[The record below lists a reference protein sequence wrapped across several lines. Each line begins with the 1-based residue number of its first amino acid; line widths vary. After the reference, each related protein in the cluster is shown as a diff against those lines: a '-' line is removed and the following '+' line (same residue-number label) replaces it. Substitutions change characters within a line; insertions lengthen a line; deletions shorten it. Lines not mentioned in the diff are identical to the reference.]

1 MKKQKLFLEVG
12 NLTGMGK
19 DKLKRFS
26 QILSFDNVI
35 QPKINFHSDDDD
47 LKGNWSTVFN
57 NENPLVLEL
66 GCGGGEYTVALA
78 KDYPDKNFIGI
89 DIKGARI
96 WKGAKAALDEG
107 LNNVRFLRTKVDFI
121 TKFFKKNEVNE
132 IWLTFSDPQPKKPKK
147 RLTSKLF
154 TERYLD
160 FLKINGVIHLKT
172 DSDLLYN
179 FTLEEIK
186 SNNFKLLKNITNVY
200 KESYEK
206 SKELKKNLFIKTFY
220 EKKWL
225 DLEKT
230 IKYLA
235 FSIH

>member
-1 MKKQKLFLEVG
+1 ME
-12 NLTGMGK
+12 MGK

-26 QILSFDNVI
+26 QILNFGNVI
-35 QPKINFHSDDDD
+35 QPKINFHSNDDD

-57 NENPLVLEL
+57 NNNPIVLEL
-66 GCGGGEYTVALA
+66 GCGAGEYTVALA
-78 KDYPDKNFIGI
+78 KDYPKKNFIGI

-96 WKGAKAALDEG
+96 WKGAKTALDEG

-121 TKFFKKNEVNE
+121 TKFFGENEVNE

-147 RLTSKLF
+147 RLSSKLF
-154 TERYLD
+154 TDRYLE

-172 DSDLLYN
+172 DSDLLYD

-186 SNNFKLLKNITNVY
+186 SNNFKLLKNIANVY
-200 KESYEK
+200 KESYEN
-206 SKELKKNLFIKTFY
+206 SQELKKTLFIKTFY

-235 FSIH
+235 FTIH

>member
-1 MKKQKLFLEVG
+1 MA
-12 NLTGMGK
+12 MGK

-26 QILSFDNVI
+26 QIMTFDNVI
-35 QPKINFHSDDDD
+35 QPKINFYSNDDN

-57 NENPLVLEL
+57 NVNPLVLEL
-66 GCGGGEYTVALA
+66 GCGAGEYTVGLA
-78 KDYPDKNFIGI
+78 KDYPNKNFIGI

-96 WKGAKAALDEG
+96 WKGAKAALDQG

-121 TKFFKKNEVNE
+121 TKFFGENEVNE

-147 RLTSKLF
+147 RLSSKLF
-154 TERYLD
+154 TDKYQE

-172 DSDLLYN
+172 DSDLLYD

-186 SNNFKLLKNITNVY
+186 SNNFKLLENITNVY

-206 SKELKKNLFIKTFY
+206 SQELKKILFIKTFY

>member
-1 MKKQKLFLEVG
+1 MA
-12 NLTGMGK
+12 MGK

-26 QILSFDNVI
+26 QILTFGNVI
-35 QPKINFHSDDDD
+35 QPKINFHSIDDD

-66 GCGGGEYTVALA
+66 GCGAGEYTVALA
-78 KDYPDKNFIGI
+78 KDYPNKNFIGI

-121 TKFFKKNEVNE
+121 TKFFGENEVNE

-147 RLTSKLF
+147 RLSSKLF
-154 TERYLD
+154 TDRYQE

-172 DSDLLYN
+172 DSDLLYD

-186 SNNFKLLKNITNVY
+186 SNNFKLLENITNVY

-206 SKELKKNLFIKTFY
+206 SQELKKTLFIKTFY

>member
-1 MKKQKLFLEVG
+1 
-12 NLTGMGK
+12 MGK

-26 QILSFDNVI
+26 QILTFGNVI
-35 QPKINFHSDDDD
+35 QPKINFHSYDHDI
-47 LKGNWSTVFN
+47 KGNWSTVFN
-57 NENPLVLEL
+57 NENPIVLEL
-66 GCGGGEYTVALA
+66 GCGAGEYTVALA
-78 KDYPDKNFIGI
+78 KSYPNKNFIGI

-96 WKGAKAALDEG
+96 WKGAKTALEEG
-107 LNNVRFLRTKVDFI
+107 LNNVRFLRTKVDFV
-121 TKFFKKNEVNE
+121 TKFFSENEVDE

-147 RLTSKLF
+147 RLSSKLF
-154 TERYLD
+154 TDRYLE
-160 FLKINGVIHLKT
+160 FLKINGTIHLKT
-172 DSDLLYN
+172 DSELLYD

-186 SNNFKLLKNITNVY
+186 SNNFKLLKNIANVY

-206 SKELKKNLFIKTFY
+206 SQELKKTLFIKTFY

>member
-1 MKKQKLFLEVG
+1 MA
-12 NLTGMGK
+12 MGK

-26 QILSFDNVI
+26 QILTFGNVI
-35 QPKINFHSDDDD
+35 QPKINFHSIDDD

-66 GCGGGEYTVALA
+66 GCGAGEYTVALA
-78 KDYPDKNFIGI
+78 KDYPNKNFIGI

-121 TKFFKKNEVNE
+121 TKFFGENEVNE

-147 RLTSKLF
+147 RLSSKLF
-154 TERYLD
+154 TDRYQE

-172 DSDLLYN
+172 DSDLLYD

-186 SNNFKLLKNITNVY
+186 SNNFKLLENITNVY
-200 KESYEK
+200 KESYER
-206 SKELKKNLFIKTFY
+206 SQELKKTLFIKTFY

>member
-1 MKKQKLFLEVG
+1 ME
-12 NLTGMGK
+12 MGK

-26 QILSFDNVI
+26 QILTFDNVI

-154 TERYLD
+154 TERYLE

-206 SKELKKNLFIKTFY
+206 SQELKKNLFIKTFY

>member
-1 MKKQKLFLEVG
+1 ME
-12 NLTGMGK
+12 MGK

-26 QILSFDNVI
+26 QILTFDNVI

-47 LKGNWSTVFN
+47 LKGNWSTIFN

-66 GCGGGEYTVALA
+66 GCGAGEYTVALA
-78 KDYPDKNFIGI
+78 KDYPNKNFIGI

-96 WKGAKAALDEG
+96 WKGAKTAIEEG
-107 LNNVRFLRTKVDFI
+107 LNNVRFLRTKVDFV
-121 TKFFKKNEVNE
+121 TKFFSENEVDE

-147 RLTSKLF
+147 RLSSKLF
-154 TERYLD
+154 TDRYLE
-160 FLKINGVIHLKT
+160 FLKINGTIHLKT
-172 DSDLLYN
+172 DSELLYD

-186 SNNFKLLKNITNVY
+186 SNNFKLLKNIVNVY
-200 KESYEK
+200 KESYEN
-206 SKELKKNLFIKTFY
+206 SQELKKTLFIKTFY

>member
-1 MKKQKLFLEVG
+1 MA
-12 NLTGMGK
+12 MGK

-26 QILSFDNVI
+26 QILTFGNVI
-35 QPKINFHSDDDD
+35 QPKINFHSIDDD

-66 GCGGGEYTVALA
+66 GCGAGEYTVALA
-78 KDYPDKNFIGI
+78 KDYPNKNFIGI

-121 TKFFKKNEVNE
+121 TKFFGENEVNE

-147 RLTSKLF
+147 RLSSKLF
-154 TERYLD
+154 TDRYQE

-172 DSDLLYN
+172 DSDLLYD

-186 SNNFKLLKNITNVY
+186 SNNFKLLENITNVY
-200 KESYEK
+200 IEPYER
-206 SKELKKNLFIKTFY
+206 SQELKKTLFIKTFY

>member
-1 MKKQKLFLEVG
+1 ME
-12 NLTGMGK
+12 MGK

-26 QILSFDNVI
+26 QILNFGNVI
-35 QPKINFHSDDDD
+35 QPKINFHSNDDD

-66 GCGGGEYTVALA
+66 GCGAGEYTVALA
-78 KDYPDKNFIGI
+78 KDYPNKNFIGI

-121 TKFFKKNEVNE
+121 TKFFGENEVNE

-147 RLTSKLF
+147 RLSSKLF
-154 TERYLD
+154 TDRYQE

-172 DSDLLYN
+172 DSDLLYD

-186 SNNFKLLKNITNVY
+186 SNNFKLLENITNVY
-200 KESYEK
+200 IESYER
-206 SKELKKNLFIKTFY
+206 SQELKKTLFIKTFY

>member
-1 MKKQKLFLEVG
+1 MA
-12 NLTGMGK
+12 MGK

-26 QILSFDNVI
+26 QILNFGNVI
-35 QPKINFHSDDDD
+35 QPKINFHSNDDD

-66 GCGGGEYTVALA
+66 GCGAGEYTVALA
-78 KDYPDKNFIGI
+78 KDYPNKNFIGI

-121 TKFFKKNEVNE
+121 TKFFGENEVNE

-147 RLTSKLF
+147 RLSSKLF
-154 TERYLD
+154 TDRYQE

-172 DSDLLYN
+172 DSDLLYD

-186 SNNFKLLKNITNVY
+186 SNNFKLLENITNVY
-200 KESYEK
+200 KESYER
-206 SKELKKNLFIKTFY
+206 SQELKKTLFIETFY

>member
-1 MKKQKLFLEVG
+1 ME
-12 NLTGMGK
+12 MGK

-26 QILSFDNVI
+26 QILTFDNVI

-121 TKFFKKNEVNE
+121 TKLFGENEVNE

-154 TERYLD
+154 TERYLK

-186 SNNFKLLKNITNVY
+186 SNDFKLLKNITNVY

-206 SKELKKNLFIKTFY
+206 SQELKKNLFIKTFY

>member
-1 MKKQKLFLEVG
+1 MA
-12 NLTGMGK
+12 MGK

-26 QILSFDNVI
+26 QILTFGNVI
-35 QPKINFHSDDDD
+35 QPKINFHSKDDD

-66 GCGGGEYTVALA
+66 GCGAGEYTVALA
-78 KDYPDKNFIGI
+78 KDYPNKNFIGI

-121 TKFFKKNEVNE
+121 TKFFGENEVNE

-147 RLTSKLF
+147 RLSSKLF
-154 TERYLD
+154 TDRYQE

-172 DSDLLYN
+172 DSDLLYD

-186 SNNFKLLKNITNVY
+186 SNNFKLLENITNIY
-200 KESYEK
+200 KESYER
-206 SKELKKNLFIKTFY
+206 SQELKKTLFIKTFY

>member
-1 MKKQKLFLEVG
+1 ME
-12 NLTGMGK
+12 MGK

-26 QILSFDNVI
+26 QILTFDNVI

-57 NENPLVLEL
+57 NENPIVLEL
-66 GCGGGEYTVALA
+66 GCGAGEYTVALA
-78 KDYPDKNFIGI
+78 KSYPNKNFIGI

-96 WKGAKAALDEG
+96 WKGAKTALEEG
-107 LNNVRFLRTKVDFI
+107 LNNVRFLRTKVDFV
-121 TKFFKKNEVNE
+121 TKFFSENEVDE

-147 RLTSKLF
+147 RLSSKLF
-154 TERYLD
+154 TDRYQE
-160 FLKINGVIHLKT
+160 FLKINGTIHLKT
-172 DSDLLYN
+172 DSELLYD

-186 SNNFKLLKNITNVY
+186 SNNFKLLKNIVNVY
-200 KESYEK
+200 KESYEN
-206 SKELKKNLFIKTFY
+206 SQELKKTLFIKTFY

>member
-1 MKKQKLFLEVG
+1 ME
-12 NLTGMGK
+12 MGK

-26 QILSFDNVI
+26 QILTFGNVI
-35 QPKINFHSDDDD
+35 QPKINFHSYDHDI
-47 LKGNWSTVFN
+47 KGNWSTVFN
-57 NENPLVLEL
+57 NENPIVLEL
-66 GCGGGEYTVALA
+66 GCGAGEYTVALA
-78 KDYPDKNFIGI
+78 KSYPNKNFIGI

-96 WKGAKAALDEG
+96 WKGAKTALEEG

-121 TKFFKKNEVNE
+121 TKFFGENEVNE

-147 RLTSKLF
+147 RLSSKLF
-154 TERYLD
+154 TDRYLE
-160 FLKINGVIHLKT
+160 FLKINGTIHLKT
-172 DSDLLYN
+172 DSELLYD

-186 SNNFKLLKNITNVY
+186 SNNFKLLKNIANVY
-200 KESYEK
+200 RESYEN
-206 SKELKKNLFIKTFY
+206 SQELKKTLFIKTFY